1 MPAVWTIVV
10 ILLISWAIFV
20 QFSARRQVDL
30 SVGLSERDAAQAIA
44 GYFGALWNQVPG
56 QGELNYRPKLRRNA
70 PTLSISLRPV
80 SLGAC
85 EVSIWTSAWST
96 RYGVMGH
103 AQLMWRKKRGLA
115 SRLAGA
121 TNPAGN
127 RPSAA

>member
-1 MPAVWTIVV
+1 MAAVWTIVV

-44 GYFGALWNQVPG
+44 GYFGALWTQVSG

-80 SLGAC
+80 SLGQC
-85 EVSIWTSAWST
+85 EVSIWTSAFST
-96 RYGVMGH
+96 RYGLMEH

-115 SRLAGA
+115 SRLAQA
-121 TNPAGN
+121 TDPAGN
-127 RPSAA
+127 RPTAS